1 MSISRRLGGLI
12 GGGGVFTLGPSLSL
26 LRSRRRLGLELRL
39 GLRVWSSL
47 GILLHL
53 AWVLVVRLVGVLDVG
68 LLLFFPRTGFLILV
82 VVVLLVLLMLV
93 LSEEK
98 QMFLLLVERGFRGI
112 APAQT
117 RFGSV
122 GRALFFISI
131 RLPRL
136 IMLRVIEVGRFFAGD
151 TAIVGGRVCE
161 SVQVGESDRS
171 ASLSLLLF
179 SGVRRLRTRF
189 IARRSSE
196 FIRILDGTFGDTGEE
211 GLFGGEF
218 LRILFFSCGLW
229 GTWVD
234 SGAWGG

>member
-1 MSISRRLGGLI
+1 
-12 GGGGVFTLGPSLSL
+12 
-26 LRSRRRLGLELRL
+26 
-39 GLRVWSSL
+39 
-47 GILLHL
+47 
-53 AWVLVVRLVGVLDVG
+53 
-68 LLLFFPRTGFLILV
+68 
-82 VVVLLVLLMLV
+82 
-93 LSEEK
+93 
-98 QMFLLLVERGFRGI
+98 MFLLLVERGFRGI

-179 SGVRRLRTRF
+179 SGVLRLRTRF
-189 IARRSSE
+189 IARRPSE
-196 FIRILDGTFGDTGEE
+196 FVRILDGTFGDAGEE